1 MSRDSLNDLNARLL
15 AFARERDWEQFH
27 SPKNLSMALAGEAG
41 ELLEHFQWRS
51 FEESEAH
58 CRNEDARQEIAD
70 EMADIAIYLTEMA
83 DNLGIDLL
91 AAMASKLDKNAAKY
105 PVEKA
110 RGSHKKYSDLE

>member
-1 MSRDSLNDLNARLL
+1 MKILIQNGRVMDPASGR
-15 AFARERDWEQFH
+15 
-27 SPKNLSMALAGEAG
+27 
-41 ELLEHFQWRS
+41 
-51 FEESEAH
+51 
-58 CRNEDARQEIAD
+58 D